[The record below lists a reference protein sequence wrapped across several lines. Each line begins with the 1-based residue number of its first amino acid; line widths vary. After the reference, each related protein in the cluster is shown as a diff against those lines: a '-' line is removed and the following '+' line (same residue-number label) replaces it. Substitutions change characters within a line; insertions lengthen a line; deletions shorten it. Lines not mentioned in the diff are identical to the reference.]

1 MISPLAQIH
10 PNAEIGNNVT
20 IDPFVVIEDK
30 VKIGDGTRIMPNAF
44 IGAGTTIGANCT
56 IFPSAVIGTVPQDLK
71 FVGEETTVVIGDN
84 TTVREFC
91 TIHRGT
97 KDKFTT
103 MVGNRCLLMAYSH
116 VAHDCLLGNNV
127 ILANSVQLAGHVIVD
142 DFAII
147 GGLSGAHQFS
157 HIGAHSYIAGQS
169 SIRKDIPPFVKAAR
183 EPMSYMG
190 VNVVGLTRS
199 GFSAEEIEE
208 ISSIYHILF
217 VEKNTTTKAMEVIE
231 SNFAPG
237 KSRDAILNFIRNSKT
252 GIIKRNS
259 KYSEDENFSV

>member
-1 MISPLAQIH
+1 YA
-10 PNAEIGNNVT
+10 
-20 IDPFVVIEDK
+20 
-30 VKIGDGTRIMPNAF
+30 
-44 IGAGTTIGANCT
+44 
-56 IFPSAVIGTVPQDLK
+56 
-71 FVGEETTVVIGDN
+71 
-84 TTVREFC
+84 
-91 TIHRGT
+91 
-97 KDKFTT
+97 
-103 MVGNRCLLMAYSH
+103 H
-116 VAHDCLLGNNV
+116 VAHDCILGNNV
-127 ILANSVQLAGHVIVD
+127 ILANAVQLAGHVLVD

-231 SNFAPG
+231 SNFAP
-237 KSRDAILNFIRNSKT
+237 
-252 GIIKRNS
+252 
-259 KYSEDENFSV
+259 